1 MDIGGKVAHVTGAGA
16 GIGRAI
22 ALRLAAE
29 GASVGVSDI
38 DEEGGGETVARV
50 ESAGGRAAFLRADV
64 AREDDV
70 RDLVAFTQETFGAL
84 DILVNNAGG
93 APEPHFPDA
102 ATAHWLHQVA
112 VNLLGVML
120 GTHYGIAAMRRGSG
134 GAIVNISSRAGI
146 GFAPYGAPEYAASKA
161 AIWRFSAALGSLAHE
176 GIRVNCICPD
186 WVAIEKIRA
195 RRLELGEEEWAK
207 SGPARLVP
215 PEDIAEAAALLV
227 RTDELAG
234 RVAFCPHDGD
244 WGLVPLDDLP
254 ALEPLPALERREG
267 WR

>member
-1 MDIGGKVAHVTGAGA
+1 MDIRGKAAHVTGAGA

-29 GASVGVSDI
+29 GATVALSDI
-38 DEEGGGETVARV
+38 DEEGGRETVVRIEA
-50 ESAGGRAAFLRADV
+50 AGGRAAFVRADV
-64 AREDDV
+64 SREDDV
-70 RDLVAFTQETFGAL
+70 CAFVAFTQEAFGGL

-102 ATAHWLHQVA
+102 PTAHWLHQVG

-134 GAIVNISSRAGI
+134 GAIVNISSRAGV

-161 AIWRFSAALGSLAHE
+161 AIWRFSAALGSLAGE
-176 GIRVNCICPD
+176 RIRVNCICPD
-186 WVAIEKIRA
+186 WVEIEKIRA
-195 RRLELGEEEWAK
+195 RRLELGEEKWAK
-207 SGPARLVP
+207 VGPTSLVP
-215 PEDIAEAAALLV
+215 PEDIAEVAALLV
-227 RTDELAG
+227 RSDELAG
-234 RVAFCPHDGD
+234 RVVLCPHDGP

-254 ALEPLPALERREG
+254 AQEPVRGLER
-267 WR
+267 